1 VKNLAITTPQAARSA
16 ARPVLEAV
24 GLDPADATVQAGQSQ
39 GFVTANPTVNGLPTQ
54 GLATTVTV
62 FGTQVA
68 AAGGWLG
75 GSREGATYPVISA
88 DAAWKRLQHTPMAR
102 PMMACPEPAPGD
114 SDPMMC
120 GGPITV
126 TGASFGLSLHEANGR
141 QVLVPSW
148 LFDVRGS
155 DTPLSV
161 VAIDERYLAAPSG
174 PTMGGGEPGTGSGSG
189 GSTGS
194 GSVGTAVPPVGPSTD
209 PGTPKSRFSAVTAS
223 GSGLV
228 VHFTG
233 GVSACFSY
241 TVTATETLRKVSLAL
256 TEKVK
261 TPTKPCIEMAQ
272 VYERRVPLAKS
283 LGTRHVVDAKTGAV
297 LL

>member
-1 VKNLAITTPQAARSA
+1 
-16 ARPVLEAV
+16 
-24 GLDPADATVQAGQSQ
+24 
-39 GFVTANPTVNGLPTQ
+39 
-54 GLATTVTV
+54 
-62 FGTQVA
+62 
-68 AAGGWLG
+68 
-75 GSREGATYPVISA
+75 
-88 DAAWKRLQHTPMAR
+88 
-102 PMMACPEPAPGD
+102 
-114 SDPMMC
+114 
-120 GGPITV
+120 
-126 TGASFGLSLHEANGR
+126 
-141 QVLVPSW
+141 
-148 LFDVRGS
+148 
-155 DTPLSV
+155 
-161 VAIDERYLAAPSG
+161 
-174 PTMGGGEPGTGSGSG
+174 
-189 GSTGS
+189 
-194 GSVGTAVPPVGPSTD
+194 
-209 PGTPKSRFSAVTAS
+209 VTAS